1 MEMMM
6 DHYIR
11 KLQVPHCLI
20 LQFNDIFKFLG
31 IKDIST
37 LVATQKKRAVL
48 TLTKLFRSLF

>member
-1 MEMMM
+1 MEMMV

-20 LQFNDIFKFLG
+20 LQFDDIFKFLG

-37 LVATQKKRAVL
+37 LVAIQKKRAVL